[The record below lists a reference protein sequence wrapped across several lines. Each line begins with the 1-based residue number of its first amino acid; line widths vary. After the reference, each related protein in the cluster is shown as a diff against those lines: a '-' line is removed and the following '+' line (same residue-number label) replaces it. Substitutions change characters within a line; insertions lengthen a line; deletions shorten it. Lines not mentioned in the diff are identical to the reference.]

1 MFMEKDKKIRRI
13 GIPAAASD
21 IVKKYIVHR
30 GISEDKN
37 RHVFSSQIH
46 EKMGKMTVSAN
57 SHFLRTAGTYS
68 TDSQEHAPDTNYYAA
83 KGSLHE

>member
-1 MFMEKDKKIRRI
+1 MERNIALLI
-13 GIPAAASD
+13 E
-21 IVKKYIVHR
+21 KYN
-30 GISEDKN
+30 ETNDD
-37 RHVFSSQIH
+37 
-46 EKMGKMTVSAN
+46 AN